1 MTRSIRVFIENE
13 AGSDIKNVHDE
24 RTLTYL
30 GSKRV
35 ARPYPYAYGFV
46 LDTRSDDGDNLD
58 CYLLTDEALSR
69 DEPCRNELRRGD
81 IVECEPIGLLEQTE
95 NGEQDHN
102 ILAVLVGGPRRV
114 DERAQAQ
121 LRDFVLHVFD
131 NLPERSVQAGRFLGV
146 EEAWVLIE
154 RCRSAASDP

>member
-30 GSKRV
+30 SSKRV
-35 ARPYPYAYGFV
+35 ARPYPYPYGFV
-46 LDTRSDDGDNLD
+46 LDTRNDDGDNLD
-58 CYLLTDEALSR
+58 CYLLTDDGLCC
-69 DEPCRNELRRGD
+69 DELRRGD

-95 NGEQDHN
+95 NGERDHN

-114 DERAQAQ
+114 HERAQAQ

-131 NLPERSVQAGRFLGV
+131 NLPGRSVQAGRFLGV
-146 EEAWVLIE
+146 EEAWELIE
-154 RCRSAASDP
+154 RCRRAVSGP